1 MEADSDAVSIHRVKD
16 GLDLAT
22 HYLDV
27 LGALLDSVG
36 ETTGEDDSEE
46 LKEGNSQSNTWNFR
60 LILSKFR
67 NYAWQ

>member
-1 MEADSDAVSIHRVKD
+1 MEVDSDAVSIHHVKD
-16 GLDLAT
+16 GQDLAT
-22 HYLDV
+22 HDLDV

-60 LILSKFR
+60 LFLLKSR
-67 NYAWQ
+67 N